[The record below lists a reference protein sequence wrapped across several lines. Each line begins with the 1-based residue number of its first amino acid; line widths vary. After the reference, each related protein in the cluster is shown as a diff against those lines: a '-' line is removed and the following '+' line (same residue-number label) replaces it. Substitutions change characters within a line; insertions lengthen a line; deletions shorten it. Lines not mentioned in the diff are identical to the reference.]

1 MASTNDI
8 EITGTAACEIS
19 EEARKGMK
27 IVAEHGDTK
36 FAHLCLYNSLY
47 TTGNTQEGVDG
58 LLTIYSNLM
67 GLHG

>member
-1 MASTNDI
+1 MASTNVI
-8 EITGTAACEIS
+8 ETTGACEIS

-27 IVAEHGDTK
+27 IVAEKGDTM
-36 FAHLCLYNSLY
+36 FAHICLYNSLY
-47 TTGNTQEGVDG
+47 STGNTQEGIDG